1 MSNLVDRAKADA
13 EAAKAKALAVVNK
26 AETGLV
32 AAVVR
37 NAKWGAL
44 AAIGALLAA
53 VAYVFV

>member
-37 NAKWGAL
+37 NAKWVAL